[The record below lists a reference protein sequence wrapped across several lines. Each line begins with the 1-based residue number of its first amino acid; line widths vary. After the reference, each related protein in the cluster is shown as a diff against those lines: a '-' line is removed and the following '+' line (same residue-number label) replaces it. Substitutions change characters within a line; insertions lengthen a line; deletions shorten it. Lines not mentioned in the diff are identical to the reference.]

1 MYLMIIQLRKIEY
14 REDIL
19 LGLTSC
25 GIQNASVFEGENLDN
40 MLERSVPIF
49 TGLIRSED
57 EKSKYALL
65 ILSTVEKREK
75 INLLIQ
81 LLKEADIDIENE
93 DILQLILLPVDTLID
108 DKHKWE
114 KHVT

>member
-40 MLERSVPIF
+40 MLERSVPLF

-57 EKSKYALL
+57 EKAKYTLL
-65 ILSTVEKREK
+65 ILSVVEKREK
-75 INLLIQ
+75 VKLLIQ
-81 LLKEADIDIENE
+81 LLKEADIDVEKE
-93 DILQLILLPVDTLID
+93 DIFHLMLLPVDTLID
-108 DKHKWE
+108 DTHKWE
-114 KHVT
+114 ET

>member
-40 MLERSVPIF
+40 MLERSVPLF

-57 EKSKYALL
+57 EKAKYALM
-65 ILSTVEKREK
+65 ILSTVEDREK
-75 INLLIQ
+75 IRLFVQ
-81 LLKEADIDIENE
+81 LLKEADIDVENE
-93 DILQLILLPVDTLID
+93 DILQLMLLPVDTLID
-108 DKHKWE
+108 E
-114 KHVT
+114 KHNWKET